1 VTTPQLQMLSVRRW
15 PRRRFGRGRGMGFR
29 SLQEQVDTT
38 TPGGKLVFYVFA
50 ALAEVERDSSAKA

>member
-1 VTTPQLQMLSVRRW
+1 
-15 PRRRFGRGRGMGFR
+15 MGFR